1 VRRRWETSISR
12 LDSAAA
18 RRSVN
23 RPPAA
28 RLFETAACRRTG
40 SRLVNYFP
48 VDYTSL
54 AKENQFNQG
63 GNMRKRL
70 VSLVIFFALSM
81 AASVIHA
88 QPSLKMMIPANP
100 GGGWD
105 QTGRHLAA
113 AMQSAKL
120 VSSVQFDNKGGA
132 GGTIGLAQF
141 VNSAK
146 GDPNAVL
153 IGGMV
158 MVGAIY
164 LDNSPVNL
172 TMVTPV
178 ARLTGEYE
186 IIVVPAN
193 SPHKSMADLVKAF
206 KANPG
211 GVSWGG
217 GSAGGTDH
225 ILVGLIAKQAG
236 VDPAKINY
244 VPFKGGG
251 EAIAAI
257 VGGHVTAGVS
267 GVGEFAEQ
275 IKGKRMRAL
284 AVSSPSRMDGFQTL
298 KEQKLDIELANW
310 RGVFGAPGITTA
322 QRDALIKIVRGA
334 TETKAWK
341 DTVAKL
347 GWSPIFLSG
356 DEYKKFIDEDTKR
369 IAGIIDS
376 LGIKKK

>member
-1 VRRRWETSISR
+1 V
-12 LDSAAA
+12 
-18 RRSVN
+18 
-23 RPPAA
+23 
-28 RLFETAACRRTG
+28 
-40 SRLVNYFP
+40 
-48 VDYTSL
+48 
-54 AKENQFNQG
+54 
-63 GNMRKRL
+63 M
-70 VSLVIFFALSM
+70 
-81 AASVIHA
+81 
-88 QPSLKMMIPANP
+88 
-100 GGGWD
+100 
-105 QTGRHLAA
+105 
-113 AMQSAKL
+113 
-120 VSSVQFDNKGGA
+120 
-132 GGTIGLAQF
+132 
-141 VNSAK
+141 
-146 GDPNAVL
+146 

-164 LDNSPVNL
+164 LDNAPVNL
-172 TMVTPV
+172 TMVTPL

-186 IIVVPAN
+186 IIVVPAS
-193 SPHKSMADLVKAF
+193 SPHKTMADLVKAF

-225 ILVGLIAKQAG
+225 ILVGLIAKEAG

-267 GVGEFAEQ
+267 GIGEFAEQ
-275 IKGKRMRAL
+275 IKGGRMRAL
-284 AVSSPSRMDGFQTL
+284 AVSSASRVDGFHTL
-298 KEQKLDIELANW
+298 KEQKINVELANW

-334 TETKAWK
+334 TESKAWK
-341 DTVAKL
+341 ATLAKL

-356 DEYKKFIDEDTKR
+356 DAYKKFIDEDTKR

>member
-1 VRRRWETSISR
+1 
-12 LDSAAA
+12 
-18 RRSVN
+18 
-23 RPPAA
+23 
-28 RLFETAACRRTG
+28 
-40 SRLVNYFP
+40 
-48 VDYTSL
+48 
-54 AKENQFNQG
+54 
-63 GNMRKRL
+63 
-70 VSLVIFFALSM
+70 
-81 AASVIHA
+81 
-88 QPSLKMMIPANP
+88 MMIPANP

-105 QTGRHLAA
+105 QTGRNLAA
-113 AMQSAKL
+113 AMQSVKL

-164 LDNSPVNL
+164 LDDAPVKL
-172 TMVTPV
+172 TMVTPL

-193 SPHKSMADLVKAF
+193 SPHKSMGDLVKAF

-225 ILVGLIAKQAG
+225 ILVGLIAKEAG

-267 GVGEFAEQ
+267 GIGEFAEQ
-275 IKGKRMRAL
+275 IKGGRMRAL
-284 AVSSPSRMDGFQTL
+284 AVSSPSRVDSFQTL
-298 KEQKLDIELANW
+298 KEQKINVELANW

-334 TETKAWK
+334 TESKAWK
-341 DTVAKL
+341 ETLAKL
-347 GWSPIFLSG
+347 GWSPIFLGG
-356 DEYKKFIDEDTKR
+356 DAYKKFIDEDTKR